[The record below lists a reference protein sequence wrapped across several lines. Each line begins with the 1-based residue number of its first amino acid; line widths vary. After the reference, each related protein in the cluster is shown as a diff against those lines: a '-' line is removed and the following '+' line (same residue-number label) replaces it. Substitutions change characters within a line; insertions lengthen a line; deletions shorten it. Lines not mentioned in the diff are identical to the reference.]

1 MLLLLKPVL
10 YTSIPDTFG
19 TDTYTCIIITT
30 TKACIFCLDPLKIYV
45 VRYPS
50 GVKEGDNI
58 QICLQTNWEV
68 VTESVHIYVETTH
81 TSGYTPAIGKTYN
94 TCNGT
99 KKRVYG
105 VLVSTNLYIFPH
117 NSWL

>member
-1 MLLLLKPVL
+1 MYYTPLFQTPLGQIHIHVLLLLQQRNVF
-10 YTSIPDTFG
+10 Y
-19 TDTYTCIIITT
+19 
-30 TKACIFCLDPLKIYV
+30 LDPLKIHV

-81 TSGYTPAIGKTYN
+81 TSGYTPPAIGKTD
-94 TCNGT
+94 
-99 KKRVYG
+99 
-105 VLVSTNLYIFPH
+105 I
-117 NSWL
+117 